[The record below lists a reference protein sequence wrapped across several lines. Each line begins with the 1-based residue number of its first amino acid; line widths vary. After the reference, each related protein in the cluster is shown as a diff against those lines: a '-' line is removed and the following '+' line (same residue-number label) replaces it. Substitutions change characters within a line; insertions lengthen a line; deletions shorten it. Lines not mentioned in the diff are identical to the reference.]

1 MKWLSAYFEHLFRH
15 LFRPHTTSDSP
26 LLARLASMMVG
37 STKSGKE
44 EIVFSERQARVKL
57 EQLLGPEFYPFY
69 GSLVS
74 VEKVAKH
81 VTYTTHAVVCS
92 RIPAVHTY
100 AANNAVKHAIRT
112 FHASRLDTG
121 ASNAV

>member
-1 MKWLSAYFEHLFRH
+1 M
-15 LFRPHTTSDSP
+15 
-26 LLARLASMMVG
+26 
-37 STKSGKE
+37 
-44 EIVFSERQARVKL
+44 
-57 EQLLGPEFYPFY
+57 
-69 GSLVS
+69 VS

-81 VTYTTHAVVCS
+81 VTYTTHAVVCT
-92 RIPAVHTY
+92 RIPAVHTS

>member
-26 LLARLASMMVG
+26 SLARLASMMVG

-81 VTYTTHAVVCS
+81 VTYTTHAVGCS
-92 RIPAVHTY
+92 RIPAMVHKRL
-100 AANNAVKHAIRT
+100 AV
-112 FHASRLDTG
+112 
-121 ASNAV
+121 SNCRY